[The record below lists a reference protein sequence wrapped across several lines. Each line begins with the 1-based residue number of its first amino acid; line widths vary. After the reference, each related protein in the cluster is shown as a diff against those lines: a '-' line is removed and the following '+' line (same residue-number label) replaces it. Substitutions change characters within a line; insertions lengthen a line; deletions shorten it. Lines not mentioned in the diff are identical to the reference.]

1 MKFTLSWLKD
11 HLETEAAL
19 DEVVEKLTAVGL
31 EVEEVSDPAAALAAF
46 VVGHV
51 VEARQHPNAD
61 RLRVCMVDTGAG
73 EAVQVICGAPNART
87 GMKGVFAPAGTH
99 IPGTDMDL
107 KKGKIRGEE
116 SNGMLCSEREMGLSD
131 EHDGIIELADDA
143 VIGAPFAATAGL
155 DDPMIEIAITP
166 NRQDCLGVFGVA
178 RDLAAAG
185 LGRLKPFR
193 PETISGGFESPVAVH
208 LDFTPEMAD
217 ACPCFAARYF
227 KGVNNGPS
235 PEWMQ
240 RRLRAIGLRPIS
252 ALVDI
257 TNYVT
262 FDIGRPLHVFDA
274 DSVTGDIHVRPGRPG
289 ETLLALDGKEYTLDD
304 QVTVVG
310 DEARA
315 EGLGGVMGG
324 EASGCT
330 PETTNVIL
338 EVALFDPIRTAT
350 TGRKLGIESDARYRF
365 ERGLDPEM
373 VLPGI
378 EYATRLILDLCG
390 GAASEVVVAGSPEVP
405 RTEVRFRPSRIA
417 RLAGLEVDEARQAE
431 ILDDLGFAVERGDD
445 AWRVTAPSWRSDVG
459 GEADIVEDI
468 ARIVG
473 FDAIPSVPLP
483 RPAGVARPS
492 LTAAQLRVP
501 RAKRVLAGRGMM
513 ECVTWS
519 FLPRRHAELFGA
531 GEAPLLLANPI
542 SSELDAMRPSLVANL
557 LAAVGRNLARG
568 FEDVALFEVGGQ
580 FADTT
585 PSGEAAMASGVRR
598 GRGWGRHWSGEGRA
612 VDAIDAKAD
621 ALAVLASLGAP
632 VQSLQIVREAPGW
645 YHPGR
650 SAALKLGPQR
660 TLGYFG
666 ELHPSV
672 LAEMDVEGPAVAFE
686 VFLDAAPAPKAGRSR
701 SRAALDASD
710 LPAVQRDF
718 AFLVDAE
725 VEAGRIVAAAA
736 KAEKSLLDGVEV
748 FDVYAGKGVEDGK
761 KSVAI
766 TVRLQPRSQTLTDE
780 EIEAVAGRIVTA
792 VEKATG
798 ASLRG

>member
-1 MKFTLSWLKD
+1 MKFTLSWLRD
-11 HLETEAAL
+11 HLETDATL
-19 DEVVEKLTAVGL
+19 DEVVEKLTAIGL
-31 EVEEVSDPAAALAAF
+31 EVEAVSDPAAELSAF

-61 RLRVCMVDTGAG
+61 RLRVCVVDIGG
-73 EAVQVICGAPNART
+73 EQVQVICGAPNART

-99 IPGTDMDL
+99 IPGTGLDL

-116 SNGMLCSEREMGLSD
+116 SNGMLCSERELGLSD
-131 EHDGIIELADDA
+131 EHEGIIELDGDAD
-143 VIGAPFAATAGL
+143 IGAPFAAIAGL

-166 NRQDCLGVFGVA
+166 NRQDCLGVHGIA

-185 LGRLKPFR
+185 LGTLKPFAAER
-193 PETISGGFESPVAVH
+193 IEGGYASPVGVH
-208 LDFTPEMAD
+208 LDFTPETAD

-227 KGVNNGPS
+227 RGVTNGPS

-274 DSVTGDIHVRPGRPG
+274 DGVEGDIHVRLSWSG

-304 QVTVVG
+304 AITVVA

-324 EASGCT
+324 EESGCT
-330 PETTNVIL
+330 ADTKNVIL

-373 VLPGI
+373 VLPGVD
-378 EYATRLILDLCG
+378 YATRLIRDLCG
-390 GAASEVVVAGSPEVP
+390 GEASHVVVAGSPEVP
-405 RTEVRFRPSRIA
+405 RIEVSFRPERTGK
-417 RLAGLEVDEARQAE
+417 LTGLDVDAGRQRE
-431 ILDDLGFAVERGDD
+431 ILAALGFDVARGEG
-445 AWRVTAPSWRSDVG
+445 AWRVTAPSWRCDVG
-459 GEADIVEDI
+459 GETDLIEEI

-473 FDAIPSVPLP
+473 FDSIPSVPLP
-483 RPAGVARPS
+483 RENGVARPS

-501 RAKRVLAGRGMM
+501 WAKRTLAGRGLV

-519 FLPRRHAELFGA
+519 FLPRRQATLFGA
-531 GEAPLLLANPI
+531 GNEPLLLENPI
-542 SSELDAMRPSLVANL
+542 SSELDAMRPSLLANL
-557 LAAVGRNLARG
+557 LAATGRNMARG
-568 FEDVALFEVGGQ
+568 FEDVAIFEVGGQ
-580 FADTT
+580 FHDTT
-585 PSGEAAMASGVRR
+585 PKGELSMASGVRR
-598 GRGWGRHWSGEGRA
+598 GRTHGRHWSGEGRA
-612 VDAIDAKAD
+612 VDALDAKAD
-621 ALAVLASLGAP
+621 ALAVLAGLGAP
-632 VQSLQIVREAPGW
+632 VESLQVTREAPAW

-650 SAALKLGPQR
+650 SAALKLGPRR
-660 TLGYFG
+660 TLAYFG
-666 ELHPSV
+666 ELHPGV
-672 LAEMDVEGPAVAFE
+672 LAELDVEGPAVAFE
-686 VFLDAAPAPKAGRSR
+686 VFLDAVPPSKAGRSR
-701 SRAALDASD
+701 GRAALDASD
-710 LPAVQRDF
+710 LPAVSRDF
-718 AFLVDAE
+718 AFLVDE
-725 VEAGRIVAAAA
+725 GVEAGQIMNAAR
-736 KAEKSLLDGVEV
+736 KAEKALLEGVEV
-748 FDVYAGKGVEDGK
+748 FDVYAGKGVEEGK

-766 TVRLQPRSQTLTDE
+766 SVRLRPRERTLTDA
-780 EIEAVAGRIVTA
+780 EIDEAGARIVAA